1 MTDGKKTNNHFNNI
15 DPELEKLFNSQSK
28 KEILCVYSI
37 LKKEK
42 VLSTK
47 KLVEIAL
54 SQEFNHYCQGC
65 AAADNVYRAVKKLQ
79 EKGFVLCHMSKEGYI
94 WKFIK

>member
-1 MTDGKKTNNHFNNI
+1 MTDVDKTNNQYNNI
-15 DPELEKLFNSQSK
+15 DPELKELFNSQSK

-42 VLSTK
+42 TLSTK

-54 SQEFNHYCQGC
+54 SQEFNHYCKGC

>member
-1 MTDGKKTNNHFNNI
+1 MADDKKTNNHYNNI

-42 VLSTK
+42 SLSTK

-54 SQEFNHYCQGC
+54 SQEFNHHCKGC

-79 EKGFVLCHMSKEGYI
+79 EKGFVICHMSKEGYV